1 MSRGRVGKPSHP
13 GNSDVCSEESLNIS
27 ESSDLNSLPS
37 SSKIPTRSRMPY
49 RRSSN
54 ANHSELISKPGMKD
68 MTHISLKS
76 DSATISRQGELSETT
91 DDDHEASRTRDKFII
106 HDTESHDEL
115 SKRRRRPKFVQEKR
129 SRGGGTNHTNSRD
142 YKDQAPGLSSD
153 AVFDS
158 LMQEEFKRG
167 WVQGRESDV
176 ARAQKQ
182 MQDLHFSDSYNRS
195 VQFQF
200 NVNAQPNKGTQ
211 VNLSHQCQ
219 MGCQNEIADCRRT
232 IAQLESELQILGEK
246 FCHKKVQNERLK
258 ENKEVLEQEICFLED
273 KITIQANAAIEQVKE
288 SLNEKIASL
297 TKKNDILA
305 KKIADLM
312 QMNETLEEDSVQL
325 VQLKQKDEK
334 MLGIV
339 DHLAA
344 NGHSLD
350 EQNGALRQKVEQLE
364 ADLKQAEDERDRA
377 LAGQE
382 IARDELDTALAERE
396 IARDERDS
404 ALQDRDAL
412 AERQDQMQNFLCFMI
427 FLSFGLYGAL
437 QTFRAR
443 AQEHEALQD
452 QLRDIMDDLHPVPVP
467 QPNNAPNVHGI
478 QDIGDIFDQ
487 TIYVLYV
494 LYDNVEADVHV
505 PD

>member
-13 GNSDVCSEESLNIS
+13 GNSNSDVCSEESLNIS

-37 SSKIPTRSRMPY
+37 CSSRIPTRSRMHY

-54 ANHSELISKPGMKD
+54 ANHSELGKAGIRLKD
-68 MTHISLKS
+68 MTHMSLKS
-76 DSATISRQGELSETT
+76 DATVSRQGELSETS
-91 DDDHEASRTRDKFII
+91 DDDHEASRARDKFII

-129 SRGGGTNHTNSRD
+129 SR
-142 YKDQAPGLSSD
+142 
-153 AVFDS
+153 AVLDS
-158 LMQEEFKRG
+158 MMQEEFKRG

-211 VNLSHQCQ
+211 VNLSHRCQ
-219 MGCQNEIADCRRT
+219 MGCQNEITDCRRT
-232 IAQLESELQILGEK
+232 IAQLESELHILGEK
-246 FCHKKVQNERLK
+246 FHNKEVQNERLK
-258 ENKEVLEQEICFLED
+258 ENKDVLEQEICFLED

-312 QMNETLEEDSVQL
+312 QMNETLEEDNVQL

-334 MLGIV
+334 MLGIL

-382 IARDELDTALAERE
+382 IARDECDRALADRE
-396 IARDERDS
+396 MARDERDS

-452 QLRDIMDDLHPVPVP
+452 QLRDIMDDLHPVAGP
-467 QPNNAPNVHGI
+467 QPNNAPNVHGV

-487 TIYVLYV
+487 TIHLLYF
-494 LYDNVEADVHV
+494 EADVHV